1 MRPAEDDA
9 ISSQPTSQETT
20 ETTRLVLELI
30 HVGYGIRSTIAH
42 APLLADGPRN
52 ISPQAVR
59 AAINLYL
66 AGELSMSEIAASV
79 GRSNAWASRAIDELI
94 ACGLAQ
100 RFQDP
105 DDRRVFR
112 VRLVPDAM
120 IAVEQAYKW
129 RGDAIGRALA
139 GLNPSAR
146 ASVRRFL
153 ARAVAELAAE

>member
-1 MRPAEDDA
+1 MRLAEEEL
-9 ISSQPTSQETT
+9 SPSQPTSQEAT

-30 HVGYGIRSTIAH
+30 HTGYGIRSTIAH
-42 APLLADGPRN
+42 APLLAEGSRSP
-52 ISPQAVR
+52 SPQAVR

-66 AGELSMSEIAASV
+66 SGELSMSEIAASV

-94 ACGLAQ
+94 DLGLAQ

-112 VRLVPDAM
+112 VRLVPEAVSR
-120 IAVEQAYKW
+120 VEQAYNW
-129 RGDAIGRALA
+129 RGDAIARALA

-146 ASVRRFL
+146 AAVRRFL
-153 ARAVAELAAE
+153 GRAIAELSAE